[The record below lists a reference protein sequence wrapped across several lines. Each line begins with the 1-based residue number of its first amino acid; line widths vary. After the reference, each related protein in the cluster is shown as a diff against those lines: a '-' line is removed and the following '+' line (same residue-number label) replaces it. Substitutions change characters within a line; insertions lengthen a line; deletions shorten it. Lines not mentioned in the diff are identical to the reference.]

1 MEIEYIVE
9 DSVVFF
15 FFFLVDRSVVG
26 PWCMDDP
33 KATSANW
40 WDLLRAACSQDF
52 RPLDIIQAMGKHN
65 ETIGMLSVDGGGGS
79 PSSGCKEVFWS

>member
-9 DSVVFF
+9 DSVFF
-15 FFFLVDRSVVG
+15 FFFFFFGRPLSCR
-26 PWCMDDP
+26 CMDDP
-33 KATSANW
+33 KATSAHW